1 MEAPKMMEHQIGG
14 IQNDTLWFGLH
25 GGKSDLVGV
34 HPLESALQSAKH
46 AGPIPSS
53 TLGLEAMNGRLD
65 DFGFKDYLNE
75 PPSPG
80 IRNLPA
86 CGHIMIWKF
95 ALGFQR
101 VQSPQALC
109 DHRRLTSLNKRI
121 SNLVNVI
128 LKM

>member
-46 AGPIPSS
+46 VGPIPSS

-65 DFGFKDYLNE
+65 DFVRLGLSKG
-75 PPSPG
+75 PVSPSF
-80 IRNLPA
+80 
-86 CGHIMIWKF
+86 M
-95 ALGFQR
+95 
-101 VQSPQALC
+101 
-109 DHRRLTSLNKRI
+109 
-121 SNLVNVI
+121 
-128 LKM
+128 